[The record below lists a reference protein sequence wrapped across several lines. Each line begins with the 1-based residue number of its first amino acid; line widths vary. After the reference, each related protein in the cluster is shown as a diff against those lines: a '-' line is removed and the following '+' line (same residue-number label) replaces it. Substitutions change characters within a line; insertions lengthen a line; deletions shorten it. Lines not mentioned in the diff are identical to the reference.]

1 MYLSKMIL
9 ENQGPIKK
17 FKIDLATQNQPLIL
31 VGGNGTGKTILLSY
45 IADAL
50 YEFGKQSYTDLLGNA
65 STDNYFRVVVNYN
78 FKIYKKLSILSR

>member
-1 MYLSKMIL
+1 MYLSKIIL

-17 FKIDLATQNQPLIL
+17 FKIDLGTQNQPIIL

-50 YEFGKQSYTDLLGNA
+50 YEFGKQAYTDLLGNV
-65 STDNYFRVVVNYN
+65 STDNYFRIVGA
-78 FKIYKKLSILSR
+78 ILL